1 MNKKQKS
8 DIKDFM
14 KQCNFLKKKKE
25 KNKKASQDKKRQE
38 KWRQE
43 HNGKKNTFNLI

>member
-1 MNKKQKS
+1 
-8 DIKDFM
+8 M

-25 KNKKASQDKKRQE
+25 KNKKASQDKTRQE

-43 HNGKKNTFNLI
+43 HNGERKKTHLI